1 MRHHTLKEV
10 FPIALL
16 QIGPFPESFKI
27 RLEISMI
34 PLEYTSLEV
43 DFALFLQIIV
53 SVPGD
58 IIIGPVN
65 LVLEVLS
72 QVVYMLPLVEIVALC

>member
-1 MRHHTLKEV
+1 
-10 FPIALL
+10 
-16 QIGPFPESFKI
+16 
-27 RLEISMI
+27 MI

-43 DFALFLQIIV
+43 DFALFLQVIV

-58 IIIGPVN
+58 IIIGSVN

-72 QVVYMLPLVEIVALC
+72 QVVYVLSFVEIVALC